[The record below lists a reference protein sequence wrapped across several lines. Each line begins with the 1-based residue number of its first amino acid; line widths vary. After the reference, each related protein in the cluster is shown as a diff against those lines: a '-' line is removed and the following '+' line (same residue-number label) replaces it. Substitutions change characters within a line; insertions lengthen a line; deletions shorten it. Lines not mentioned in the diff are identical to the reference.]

1 LHPARGIVAVKDLN
15 LRIEPGEVFGLL
27 GPNGSGKSTTLKIIL
42 GLVSPTHG
50 RTEIFGRDSRLVE
63 SREAVGFLPENPYF
77 YKYLSGEETLRFFG
91 RLCGLG
97 GARLKEQINELI
109 ELVGL
114 TRARKRRLGTYSK
127 GMLQRIGLAQAL
139 IHDPRL
145 VILDEP
151 TAGVD
156 PAGSREIRDLIL
168 DLKRRGIT
176 VLLSSHLLAQAQEI
190 CDRVGILADG
200 VLVREG
206 HLQELIAIENQTE
219 LVIAD
224 ASTQLVNEIESVIN
238 RSNAK
243 LIECRKSTTTL
254 ERLFLEATAK
264 NDEARMS
271 NDEVKMTN
279 ESASTLQRFNAST
292 LAKPY
297 RAFSIGR
304 ISAITLN
311 TLTELTRLRVFYVL
325 LVFALLLIGSSIFMA
340 QFSFQQEFQI
350 LKDVSL
356 GAISIFTSLLAI
368 VATARLLPQDI
379 EDRTVYTILAKPVPR
394 FEYVLGKIA
403 GVLLL
408 LAISTLVMSA
418 AFLLVLFLREQ
429 AVIHATLGQMAG
441 APPEQLADALRAIR
455 SSALNIDIFPGIII
469 IYLKACLLAALTLFV
484 STFATTNI
492 FTIVVMA
499 FIYFIGHLQA
509 TAREYWL
516 QEHSSGLLTRVFLAI
531 VALLFPDLQAFN
543 LVDDI
548 VAGTAISMAVFAK
561 TALLGIFY
569 TTIYTLLAAFVFY
582 GKEL

>member
-1 LHPARGIVAVKDLN
+1 
-15 LRIEPGEVFGLL
+15 
-27 GPNGSGKSTTLKIIL
+27 
-42 GLVSPTHG
+42 
-50 RTEIFGRDSRLVE
+50 
-63 SREAVGFLPENPYF
+63 
-77 YKYLSGEETLRFFG
+77 
-91 RLCGLG
+91 
-97 GARLKEQINELI
+97 
-109 ELVGL
+109 
-114 TRARKRRLGTYSK
+114 
-127 GMLQRIGLAQAL
+127 M
-139 IHDPRL
+139 
-145 VILDEP
+145 LDEP

-224 ASTQLVNEIESVIN
+224 ASAELVNEIESVIN

-243 LIECRKSTTTL
+243 LIERRKSTTTL
-254 ERLFLEATAK
+254 ERLFLEATSK
-264 NDEARMS
+264 GRSTNDEGRRNEEA
-271 NDEVKMTN
+271 KMMN
-279 ESASTLQRFNAST
+279 EAKRT
-292 LAKPY
+292 LA
-297 RAFSIGR
+297 RFMVRHSDFFRHSHSDFVIGR
-304 ISAITLN
+304 SVVSLMKSRYRSFSLARIGAITAN

-325 LVFALLLIGSSIFMA
+325 LVFALVLIGSSIFMA

-418 AFLLVLFLREQ
+418 AFLLVLYLREQ
-429 AVIHATLGQMAG
+429 AVMHATLRQMSG
-441 APPEQLADALRAIR
+441 APPEQIADALRAIR
-455 SSALNIDIFPGIII
+455 SSAFNIDIFPGIII

-484 STFATTNI
+484 STFATSNI

-516 QEHSSGLLTRVFLAI
+516 QEHSSGLITRIFLAI
-531 VALLFPDLQAFN
+531 VALVISGL
-543 LVDDI
+543 
-548 VAGTAISMAVFAK
+548 AGIQS
-561 TALLGIFY
+561 G
-569 TTIYTLLAAFVFY
+569 
-582 GKEL
+582 G